1 MNVEKEKYIF
11 EDLLVYL
18 TYNLGNLGYFNFI
31 KIVMREID

>member
-11 EDLLVYL
+11 EDLLAYL
-18 TYNLGNLGYFNFI
+18 TYNLGNLGFNFI